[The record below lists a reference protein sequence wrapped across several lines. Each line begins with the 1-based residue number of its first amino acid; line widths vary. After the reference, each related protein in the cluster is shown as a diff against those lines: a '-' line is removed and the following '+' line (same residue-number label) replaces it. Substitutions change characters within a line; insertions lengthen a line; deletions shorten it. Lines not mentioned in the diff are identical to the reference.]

1 MTPLAWPSLAE
12 VVHYI
17 PLNPVRAK
25 VVKAEQLLTYQWSS
39 LPLFLS
45 GKRSAW
51 LVAETTLAE
60 SGALPDTKAGWQRY
74 LAYLAVRAEEDARRR
89 EEKFG
94 RLSRGW
100 AIGSAEFR
108 ANLKQEL
115 AQLGAG
121 QDRFELLGADRAAQ
135 REARTALWEEKLRV
149 AAKALGVAL
158 NRLPAKKSAP
168 EKVKLAALLKA
179 TTSVSNVWLA
189 ERLALGRPGS
199 VTQWVRQFRLT
210 GGADK
215 REFKMALS
223 IVHT

>member
-1 MTPLAWPSLAE
+1 
-12 VVHYI
+12 
-17 PLNPVRAK
+17 
-25 VVKAEQLLTYQWSS
+25 
-39 LPLFLS
+39 
-45 GKRSAW
+45 
-51 LVAETTLAE
+51 
-60 SGALPDTKAGWQRY
+60 LPDTKAGWQRY

-108 ANLKQEL
+108 ADLKQEL

-135 REARTALWEEKLRV
+135 REARSALWEEKLRA

-179 TTSVSNVWLA
+179 TTSVSNGWLA

-199 VTQWVRQFRLT
+199 VTQWVRRFRQA
-210 GGADK
+210 GGANK
-215 REFKMALS
+215 REFKAAMS

>member
-1 MTPLAWPSLAE
+1 LFTHDPFCCP
-12 VVHYI
+12 
-17 PLNPVRAK
+17 
-25 VVKAEQLLTYQWSS
+25 YQWSS

-45 GKRSAW
+45 GKWPAW

-94 RLSRGW
+94 WLSRGW

-108 ANLKQEL
+108 ADLKQEL
-115 AQLGAG
+115 VQLGAG
-121 QDRFELLGADRAAQ
+121 QDGFELLGADRAAQ
-135 REARTALWEEKLRV
+135 REARSALWEEKLRV

-179 TTSVSNVWLA
+179 TTSVSNGWLA
-189 ERLALGRPGS
+189 ERLALGRSGS
-199 VTQWVRQFRLT
+199 VTQWVRRFRQA

-215 REFKMALS
+215 REFRTAMS